1 MSAGPGTPNPAPRR
15 APVRVVVITALLVA
29 IVVAVLGARWW
40 RDAQLHG
47 PVRASGMIEM
57 DETDVASLVG
67 GRLIRLG
74 VIEGDTVQAGD
85 TLVVLSRG
93 EVSADLLAQR
103 AQLGRAAAQTEQVVT
118 GPRAQE
124 VAMAR
129 ADLDA
134 ARAQRE
140 LSDHD
145 LDRAK
150 RLLESRVIAQ
160 ADYDRAASDHD
171 AARAREAAAREKLR
185 LLELGSRR
193 EEITAAR
200 ANTAAMKAALDAAE
214 SRTAELVLVAPISGV
229 VLLKNF
235 QVGELVQPNQPVVTL
250 GDPERLWL
258 RVYVAAPRITDVR
271 IGAPVEVR
279 LGRDSRA
286 TFHGR
291 VTEVATQAE
300 FTPRAALTEEER
312 ANLVFAV
319 RIRLDPTHGALKAGL
334 PADAYIG
341 AATPA
346 P

>member
-1 MSAGPGTPNPAPRR
+1 MAQRPAEPSPTTRR
-15 APVRVVVITALLVA
+15 PTRVVVLVLV
-29 IVVAVLGARWW
+29 IVVVIAAVLGMRWW
-40 RDAQLHG
+40 RDAQMHG
-47 PVRASGMIEM
+47 AVRASGMIEM

-67 GRLIRLG
+67 GRIMRLN
-74 VIEGDTVQAGD
+74 VIEGDTVHVGD

-93 EVSADLLAQR
+93 EISADLLAQR
-103 AQLGRAAAQTEQVVT
+103 AQLGRATAQSQQVVT

-124 VAMAR
+124 VAVAK
-129 ADLDA
+129 ADLDG

-140 LSDHD
+140 MADRD
-145 LDRAK
+145 LDRMK
-150 RLLESRVIAQ
+150 KLLESHVVAQ
-160 ADYDRAASDHD
+160 ADYDRAVTNHD
-171 AARAREAAAREKLR
+171 DAVAREVAAREKLR
-185 LLELGSRR
+185 LLQAGSRS

-200 ANTAAMKAALDAAE
+200 ANTEAMRAAVAGAE
-214 SRTAELVLVAPISGV
+214 SRIAELVLVAPMSGV

-235 QVGELVQPNQPVVTL
+235 EIGELVQPNQPVVTL

-279 LGRDSRA
+279 LGKDSKA
-286 TFHGR
+286 IYHGR

-312 ANLVFAV
+312 ADLVFAV

-341 AATPA
+341 ALTPA

>member
-1 MSAGPGTPNPAPRR
+1 MSDAGARPNGAGQPP
-15 APVRVVVITALLVA
+15 RVVLIAAALVLVA
-29 IVVAVLGARWW
+29 AAVLGARWW
-40 RDAQLHG
+40 HEAQLRG

-67 GRLIRLG
+67 GRLMRLT
-74 VIEGDTVQAGD
+74 VIEGDTVRAGD
-85 TLVVLSRG
+85 TLAVLSRG

-129 ADLDA
+129 ADVDA

-140 LSDHD
+140 LADRELERTRQL
-145 LDRAK
+145 LD
-150 RLLESRVIAQ
+150 SRVVAQ
-160 ADYDRAASDHD
+160 ADYDRAVSDQQ
-171 AARAREAAAREKLR
+171 AAAAREAAAREKLR

-200 ANTAAMKAALDAAE
+200 ANTAAMKAALEAAE
-214 SRTAELVLVAPISGV
+214 SRTAELVLVSPMDGV

-279 LGRDSRA
+279 LGRDSRV
-286 TFHGR
+286 TYHGR

-319 RIRLDPTHGALKAGL
+319 RIRLDPTRGALKAGL